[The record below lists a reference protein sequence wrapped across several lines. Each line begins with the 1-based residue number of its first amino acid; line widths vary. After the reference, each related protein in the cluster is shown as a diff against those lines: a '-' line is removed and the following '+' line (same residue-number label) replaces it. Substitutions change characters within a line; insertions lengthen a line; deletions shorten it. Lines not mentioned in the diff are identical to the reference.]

1 MTSARSTS
9 ATTPCAAPDTM
20 IEADLF
26 ALESAALADAKAACA
41 DQHSDARAALA
52 ELIVHYERM
61 VRESRRLIRR
71 SDRAELE
78 MNRLNRQLQE
88 LAAQLEYR
96 ATHDPLTGA
105 LNRAAVID
113 QACAYLQQGDLAL
126 IVLDID
132 HFKRIND
139 DFGHPTGDQVIR
151 AVVQCLRQLLGPAA
165 AIGRVGGEEFSVLLP
180 HADTESALALGRSIC
195 RAIALQV
202 FAAPVDRQIT
212 VSVGVSWC
220 PAGTSFEHAY
230 GLADQAL
237 YMVKR
242 SGRNGVRLCQ
252 ASADEPWSETGLS
265 PAAKSV
271 LDALVPF
278 AGAATTCAEAP

>member
-1 MTSARSTS
+1 
-9 ATTPCAAPDTM
+9 M

-41 DQHSDARAALA
+41 DPEADVRAALSG
-52 ELIVHYERM
+52 LIAHYERLM
-61 VRESRRLIRR
+61 RESRRLIRR

-78 MNRLNRQLQE
+78 MNQMNRQLQE
-88 LAAQLEYR
+88 LADQLEYR

-113 QACAYLQQGDLAL
+113 QASACLERGDMAL

-139 DFGHPTGDQVIR
+139 DFGHPTGDDVIR
-151 AVVQCLRQLLGPAA
+151 TVVQCLRQLLGPDA

-180 HADTESALALGRSIC
+180 DANPEQALALGRSIC
-195 RAIALQV
+195 KAVSLQV

-212 VSVGVSWC
+212 TSVGVSWC
-220 PAGTSFEHAY
+220 PAGTDFDSAY

-237 YMVKR
+237 YMAKR
-242 SGRNGVRLCQ
+242 SGRNCVRVCH
-252 ASADEPWSETGLS
+252 ASAE
-265 PAAKSV
+265 
-271 LDALVPF
+271 
-278 AGAATTCAEAP
+278 AEACCF